1 MLFNQDVIVLS
12 EDMLKEMK
20 ELKESKGYEAWEDS
34 KIEWIN
40 RAMARY
46 YEKDSLTLSK
56 GVTQ

>member
-1 MLFNQDVIVLS
+1 
-12 EDMLKEMK
+12 MK
-20 ELKESKGYEAWEDS
+20 ELKESKGYEAWEES
-34 KIEWIN
+34 NIEWIN